1 MKKRISLLVAI
12 VMLFSSVAAYAVS
25 DVEYAWYDEDD
36 SKFYVFGTYAN
47 DTVGSGAYK
56 VSDVGVYVNG
66 EKFTYLQDGAGTS
79 IVNTATGK
87 FGFEFTGSPSE
98 FKVQP
103 YTTNSYGEHKGFER
117 ELDFAADNNTGSELK
132 VSNNALL
139 KNVFVHR
146 DLAANVNILTG
157 MYPAFDPEVKEYEV
171 YGYFGAGNAN
181 MTSVELYCEAF
192 DPAAEIS
199 IADSFTSWNEGNG
212 AALYG
217 KDVTTGAFNNKKIVT
232 VTSADKSNTETYIF
246 NINTNNIY
254 KNDAQNVSYM
264 TTSSGYSVEVNGANV
279 TKSAAP
285 AAGAALTVK
294 PSVGATYNK
303 YAVMTFPITANMA
316 TTDNIALN
324 MRGTNINY
332 ANGFK
337 NLTIAA
343 RAFDATNN
351 TVGKIGGT
359 FTVPDT
365 TVMKNNTTNYATS
378 NIFLDVTEL
387 VKDAID
393 AGKDSVDI
401 AVQIIDAEANG
412 CAVVPSWSIT
422 YVTYTNNYRPVLLVK

>member
-66 EKFTYLQDGAGTS
+66 EKFTYLQDGITVPNA
-79 IVNTATGK
+79 AEAK

-103 YTTNSYGEHKGFER
+103 YTTNSYGEHLGFER
-117 ELDFAADNNTGSELK
+117 ELDLTADNLGNEIK

-146 DLAANVNILTG
+146 DIAANVNVLTG

-192 DPAAEIS
+192 DPAADID
-199 IADSFTSWNEGNG
+199 IVDSFTSWNSGNG

-217 KDVTTGAFNNKKIVT
+217 KDVATGTFNNKKIVT

-264 TTSSGYSVEVNGANV
+264 TLNSGYNVEVNGANV

-285 AAGAALTVK
+285 ATGAALTVK

-303 YAVMTFPITANMA
+303 YAVMSFPITANMA

-324 MRGTNINY
+324 MRATNISY

-365 TVMKNNTTNYATS
+365 TVMKNNTTSYATS

-393 AGKDSVDI
+393 ADQTSVDI
-401 AVQIIDAEANG
+401 AVQIIDAEADG
-412 CAVVPSWSIT
+412 CAVVPSWTIT
-422 YVTYTNNYRPVLLVK
+422 YMTYTNNYRPVLLVK

>member
-47 DTVGSGAYK
+47 DTVGSGAYR

-103 YTTNSYGEHKGFER
+103 YTTNSYGEHKGYE
-117 ELDFAADNNTGSELK
+117 EEIDLTADNLGNEIK
-132 VSNNALL
+132 VSDNAKLA
-139 KNVFVHR
+139 NVFIYR
-146 DLAANVNILTG
+146 DIAANVNVLTG
-157 MYPAFDPEVKEYEV
+157 MYPAFDPEVEEYEV
-171 YGYFGAGNAN
+171 YGYFGAANAT
-181 MTSVELYCEAF
+181 MSSVEMFFETQAQGATVSVV
-192 DPAAEIS
+192 D
-199 IADSFTSWNEGNG
+199 DFTSWNSGNG
-212 AALYG
+212 AAEYG
-217 KDVTTGAFNNKKIVT
+217 MLNGEYCNKKIVT
-232 VTSADKSNTETYIF
+232 VTAADGVTTETYIF

-264 TTSSGYSVEVNGANV
+264 TLNSGYNVEVNGANV

-324 MRGTNINY
+324 MRATNINY

-337 NLTIAA
+337 NLTISA
-343 RAFDATNN
+343 REFDATDN
-351 TVGKIGGT
+351 TVGDIHGS

-365 TVMKNNTTNYATS
+365 TELKNATS
-378 NIFLDVTEL
+378 SYSNCNIFIDVTSL
-387 VKDAID
+387 VKKAIE
-393 AGKDSVDI
+393 AGQTSVDI
-401 AVQIIDAEANG
+401 AVQITDAEANG
-412 CAVVPSWSIT
+412 CSVVPSWGIT
-422 YVTYTNNYRPVLLVK
+422 YTASSYTNNYRPVLLVK